1 MVFNIRGRGL
11 VVVSGCAHSGIVNT
25 VAYARQVTGIDK
37 VMAIMGGFHL
47 GGMDLDTVVKPTVDA
62 LKAFDPTYII
72 PTHCTGRQAIQLI
85 EKEMADAFILNM
97 SGTRL
102 TFSA

>member
-1 MVFNIRGRGL
+1 
-11 VVVSGCAHSGIVNT
+11 
-25 VAYARQVTGIDK
+25 
-37 VMAIMGGFHL
+37 
-47 GGMDLDTVVKPTVDA
+47 MDLDTVVKPTVDA